1 MLSSSRKT
9 TIVVAILV
17 LVGTGLPLIL
27 YWLLFGG
34 IPTVLPDE
42 AKRMLDQSNVATAL
56 VDVRSPEQFAAGHIE
71 GAINWPL
78 DEIRRTS
85 STAQVSEKLRNK
97 TLLTLCDVGMA
108 SRLATWHLRQIG
120 VERAVNVRGGIQEW
134 MRNAPETEG
143 RGWDRWRTPSR
154 LGSFPF
160 RDSPPIEQAIAV
172 LSYFFIKPIYM
183 LLSLVV
189 VAVLWKSTAA
199 DLVALRW
206 GIIAFFIG
214 ETACAVNYFGCKET
228 SYFWDYL
235 HGAGMAVSFGF
246 ITYAVLEAVDERILG
261 LSDPQRRCAGVRLCG
276 ACIKQTDVPCGLQ
289 RSFYLLIPALMV
301 VAMMIPTADWHDTSY
316 NTVIFGQPY
325 NYGHLR
331 VEQQYENWYCPA
343 AALVM
348 LGASLAILLLKR
360 RQPIGPA
367 KIAFA
372 AGVGPMAFGM
382 LRMILGAAYDQNRV
396 WFLFWEEATELLM
409 VVGVCCLLWIFRRGL
424 FPGFDAWFQSKLSSI
439 GLAARPCEGSSLRS
453 E

>member
-1 MLSSSRKT
+1 M
-9 TIVVAILV
+9 VVAILV

-27 YWLLFGG
+27 YWLFFGG

-42 AKRMLDQSNVATAL
+42 AKRMLSENAAAVL
-56 VDVRSPEQFAAGHIE
+56 VDVRTPEQFAAGHIE
-71 GAINWPL
+71 AAVNWPL
-78 DEIRRTS
+78 GEIRQTS
-85 STAQVSEKLRNK
+85 IPAEVPANLRNK

-108 SRLATWHLRQIG
+108 SRLAAWHLRQIG
-120 VERAVNVRGGIQEW
+120 VERAMNVRGGIQEW
-134 MRNAPETEG
+134 MRSAPETEG

-154 LGSFPF
+154 MGSFPF
-160 RDSPPIEQAIAV
+160 RNSPPIEQGIAV

-206 GIIAFFIG
+206 GMISFFLG
-214 ETACAVNYFGCKET
+214 EAACAVSYFGYKET
-228 SYFWDYL
+228 SYLWEYL

-261 LSDPQRRCAGVRLCG
+261 LSDPQRRCAAVRLCG

-301 VAMMIPTADWHDTSY
+301 VAMMVPTADWHDTSY

-360 RQPIGPA
+360 RRRSGRPRSPLPPA
-367 KIAFA
+367 S
-372 AGVGPMAFGM
+372 G
-382 LRMILGAAYDQNRV
+382 R
-396 WFLFWEEATELLM
+396 W
-409 VVGVCCLLWIFRRGL
+409 
-424 FPGFDAWFQSKLSSI
+424 
-439 GLAARPCEGSSLRS
+439 RS
-453 E
+453 ECSA